1 MDLQEL
7 QKEFN
12 IVEQARKYGIPL
24 WQHPQFLFL
33 VMGLLII
40 VSSVLSYVFG
50 RRYVADPEVV
60 ALAVLILALVLL
72 VLSFVITRSF
82 ERFAEASRLKSEFV
96 GIVSHQL
103 RSPLSNLKWIADL
116 LSSGKGNAHSPE
128 YFQML
133 KENASRMQELVN
145 DLLLVSKIEEGG
157 LMPHRVPFSFP
168 ELIEKAL
175 KGFEPVMRA
184 SNIQLNVRGEQ
195 GLPLAYADPS
205 QIQDVVENLLE
216 NAIKYTGKTPDAFPG
231 EASLRKRAIEI
242 RYRSEG
248 AAIRFE
254 IEDTGVGVPRND
266 QKHLFQKFFRSGNVM
281 RHETQGSGLGLYIAK
296 SIIEKSGG
304 TIGFVS
310 QEGKGSTFW
319 FTIPAKIS

>member
-7 QKEFN
+7 QKELN
-12 IVEQARKYGIPL
+12 IAEQAKKYGIPL

-40 VSSVLSYVFG
+40 GSSVLSYILG

-72 VLSFVITRSF
+72 VLSFIITRSF

-103 RSPLSNLKWIADL
+103 RAPLSNLKWIADL
-116 LSSGKGNAHSPE
+116 LSSGKGNGNNAE

-157 LMPHRVPFSFP
+157 LTPHSVPFSFS
-168 ELIEKAL
+168 ELIEKVL
-175 KGFEPVMRA
+175 KGFEPVVRA
-184 SNIQLNVRGEQ
+184 SNIEVQTQ
-195 GLPLAYADPS
+195 GDKALPLAYGDPS
-205 QIQDVVENLLE
+205 QIRDVVENLLE
-216 NAIKYTGKTPDAFPG
+216 NAIKYTGKTKGATLG
-231 EASLRKRAIEI
+231 ESLSKERRIDV
-242 RYRSEG
+242 RYKKVGR
-248 AAIRFE
+248 AIRFE
-254 IEDTGVGVPRND
+254 IEDTGVGISRED
-266 QKHLFQKFFRSGNVM
+266 QKYLFEKFFRSGNVM

-296 SIIEKSGG
+296 SIIKKAGG
-304 TIGFVS
+304 TIGFHS
-310 QEGKGSTFW
+310 TEGVGSTFF
-319 FTIPAKIS
+319 FTIPIHAS